1 MWVFLKKILVLY
13 SDRPK
18 SWIWLTLG
26 HVRDIFC
33 KFHLHNT
40 SKEVFQQK
48 KNWIPC
54 TGLKV
59 PFWQFFNSGK
69 MALLNCCRNSSGFTT
84 MAMINPP
91 ESKLKKRTSVRCMEF
106 KKKIRPKDFFW
117 SVMKMTFTRNIPNM
131 PQGQPNPWFR
141 SIRVQNWDFLKKD
154 SKDLK
159 NSFHFGFL
167 CVPSKTG
174 EQN

>member
-1 MWVFLKKILVLY
+1 
-13 SDRPK
+13 
-18 SWIWLTLG
+18 
-26 HVRDIFC
+26 
-33 KFHLHNT
+33 
-40 SKEVFQQK
+40 
-48 KNWIPC
+48 
-54 TGLKV
+54 
-59 PFWQFFNSGK
+59 

-91 ESKLKKRTSVRCMEF
+91 ESKLKKRTSVLCMEF

-154 SKDLK
+154 SKDFK
-159 NSFHFGFL
+159 NSFQSGFL
-167 CVPSKTG
+167 WIPNWRAKLESAYSLMVHYCKNTECVVKGWPLSSCTEVKLWIVLKV
-174 EQN
+174 QNQFYHP